1 MLDIINIILP
11 VFALIGLGYL
21 VAVTRLLTMDV
32 SEAVAKFVFVI
43 AIPALLMKTMATADF
58 SGANPWIFWA
68 AYFSGVAIVWLL
80 ARIIIFNLFGRD
92 QRSAV
97 IAGVAAGFSN
107 IVLTGIPI
115 INRAYGEEG
124 VAILLLLVAIHMPVM
139 MTASTLLM
147 EQAVRA
153 DGIEKSPYNL
163 KGLLTNITKNLITNP
178 IIMGIIAGLIWRIST
193 IPYSGLLAD
202 TAATMGATA
211 GPLALFSVG
220 MSLNKYG
227 IKSNLLQGSLLAS
240 LSLIIFPAVV
250 YVLTIYM
257 FHLPVDWAR
266 VAVISAALPTGVN
279 AYLFATHF
287 KVAEGLATNTIILT
301 ILGSIVT
308 LSFWLWVMS

>member
-1 MLDIINIILP
+1 MSDIINIILP

-21 VAVTRLLTMDV
+21 VAVTGLLAMDV
-32 SEAVAKFVFVI
+32 CDAVAKFVFVV

-58 SGANPWIFWA
+58 SGANPWVFWA
-68 AYFSGVAIVWLL
+68 AYFSGVAVVWLL

-92 QRSAV
+92 RRSAV

-115 INRAYGEEG
+115 IDRAYGDEG

-139 MTASTLLM
+139 MTVSTLLM
-147 EQAVRA
+147 EQAVRS
-153 DGIEKSPYNL
+153 DGVEKSPYNL

-178 IIMGIIAGLIWRIST
+178 IIVGIVAGLIWRIST
-193 IPYSGLLAD
+193 VPYSGLLAD

-240 LSLIIFPAVV
+240 LSLIVFPTAV
-250 YVLTIYM
+250 YVLTVYV
-257 FHLPVDWAR
+257 FRLPPDWAR
-266 VAVISAALPTGVN
+266 VAVIAAALPTGVN

-287 KVAEGLATNTIILT
+287 KVAESLATNTIILT

>member
-1 MLDIINIILP
+1 MSEIFSIILP

-21 VAVTRLLTMDV
+21 VAVTGLLAMDV

-43 AIPALLMKTMATADF
+43 AIPALLMKTLATADF
-58 SGANPWIFWA
+58 TGANPWVFWT
-68 AYFSGVAIVWLL
+68 AYFCGVALIWLL

-97 IAGVAAGFSN
+97 IAGVSAAFSN

-115 INRAYGEEG
+115 IERAYGEG
-124 VAILLLLVAIHMPVM
+124 GIAILLLLVAVHMPVM
-139 MTASTLLM
+139 MTISTLLM
-147 EQAVRA
+147 EHAVRA

-163 KGLLTNITKNLITNP
+163 ASLLTKIIKNLITSP
-178 IIMGIIAGLIWRIST
+178 IIMGITAGVLWRVST

-202 TAATMGATA
+202 TAATLGATA

-240 LSLIIFPAVV
+240 LSLIVFPATI
-250 YVLTIYM
+250 YILTIHV
-257 FHLPVDWAR
+257 FQLPPNWAR
-266 VAVISAALPTGVN
+266 VAVIAAALPTGVN

-301 ILGSIVT
+301 ILGSSIT